1 MRSVV
6 AQGSEKWDS
15 GFLKRKVPRK
25 ARAERECQEAKNN
38 RGEGR
43 GTIGMDRREGRGT
56 FKGREKEKGDKCPRK
71 QTKTTVFLER
81 KMLSFSRIK
90 LMDVLVAGEMATGK
104 LGCVWPAR
112 PPSCPSSISF
122 LFLPSSI
129 KIQPRFYSF
138 RPMPSLLSPSSCTL
152 YPSSHLLP
160 SHPLSTRLPLLLFL
174 LSHPSLPLSPSLFP
188 FPISCGRPSEQGA
201 EGDEIF

>member
-25 ARAERECQEAKNN
+25 AQAERECQEAKNN

-90 LMDVLVAGEMATGK
+90 LMDGGWRDGNRKIGLRVA
-104 LGCVWPAR
+104 C
-112 PPSCPSSISF
+112 
-122 LFLPSSI
+122 
-129 KIQPRFYSF
+129 
-138 RPMPSLLSPSSCTL
+138 SPSI
-152 YPSSHLLP
+152 
-160 SHPLSTRLPLLLFL
+160 LPLVHFL
-174 LSHPSLPLSPSLFP
+174 SFPSQFY
-188 FPISCGRPSEQGA
+188 
-201 EGDEIF
+201 